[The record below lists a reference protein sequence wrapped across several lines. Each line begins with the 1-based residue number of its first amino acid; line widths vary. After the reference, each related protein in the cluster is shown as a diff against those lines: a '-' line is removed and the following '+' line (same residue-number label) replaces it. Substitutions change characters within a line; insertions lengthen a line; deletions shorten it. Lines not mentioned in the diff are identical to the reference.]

1 MSKGTLNQVTL
12 VGNLGAEPE
21 IRATQTG
28 MQVGSLRI
36 ATVHSRKGQSGNWE
50 DETEWHRVTIFG
62 KTAEFFGNYAR
73 KGNRVL
79 VTGRLRT
86 RKWQDKDG
94 KDQYTTE
101 IVADEAQ
108 ILERRDPSQ
117 SQEKPTQQTYQQA
130 QQPEQSS
137 GGDFDDDIPFDRVRG
152 PY

>member
-1 MSKGTLNQVTL
+1 
-12 VGNLGAEPE
+12 
-21 IRATQTG
+21 
-28 MQVGSLRI
+28 
-36 ATVHSRKGQSGNWE
+36 
-50 DETEWHRVTIFG
+50 
-62 KTAEFFGNYAR
+62 
-73 KGNRVL
+73 L

-108 ILERRDPSQ
+108 ILERRDPNQ
-117 SQEKPTQQTYQQA
+117 AQERPTQQTYQQA

>member
-12 VGNLGAEPE
+12 VGNLGVDPE
-21 IRATQTG
+21 IRTTNSGTQI
-28 MQVGSLRI
+28 GSLRV
-36 ATVHSRKGQSGNWE
+36 ATVHSRKGSDGNWE

-62 KTAEFFGNYAR
+62 NTAKFFGDYAR

-86 RKWQDKDG
+86 RKWQDKEG

-108 ILERRDPSQ
+108 ILERREGSQANTQGSNTQTRSSQGSDP
-117 SQEKPTQQTYQQA
+117 EP
-130 QQPEQSS
+130 
-137 GGDFDDDIPFDRVRG
+137 GFDDDIPF
-152 PY
+152 